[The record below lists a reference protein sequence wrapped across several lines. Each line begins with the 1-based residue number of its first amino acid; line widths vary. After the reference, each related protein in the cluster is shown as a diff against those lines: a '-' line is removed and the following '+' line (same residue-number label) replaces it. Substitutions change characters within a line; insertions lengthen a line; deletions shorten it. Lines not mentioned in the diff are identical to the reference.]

1 MIRQTSIKAIHMAR
15 LMKLKDEMFEQA
27 QSNERKRKALIN
39 AERYMMTW
47 ETEKLRVQPLRRMK

>member
-15 LMKLKDEMFEQA
+15 LLKLRDEMFEQA

>member
-1 MIRQTSIKAIHMAR
+1 MIRHTSIKAIHMAR
-15 LMKLKDEMFEQA
+15 LMKLRDEMFEQA

>member
-15 LMKLKDEMFEQA
+15 LMKLRDEMFETA
-27 QSNERKRKALIN
+27 QSNERKRKALVN

>member
-15 LMKLKDEMFEQA
+15 LLKLRDEMFEQV

-47 ETEKLRVQPLRRMK
+47 EAEKLRTQPLRRMK

>member
-15 LMKLKDEMFEQA
+15 LMKLRDEMFETV

>member
-15 LMKLKDEMFEQA
+15 LMKLRDEMFETV

-47 ETEKLRVQPLRRMK
+47 EAEKLRAQPLRRMK

>member
-15 LMKLKDEMFEQA
+15 LMKLRDEMFETA

-47 ETEKLRVQPLRRMK
+47 ETEKLRTQPLRRMK

>member
-1 MIRQTSIKAIHMAR
+1 MIRHTTIKAIHMAR
-15 LMKLKDEMFEQA
+15 LMKLRDEMFEQA

>member
-1 MIRQTSIKAIHMAR
+1 MIRHTRIKAIHMDR

-27 QSNERKRKALIN
+27 QSNERKRKALVN

-47 ETEKLRVQPLRRMK
+47 ETEKLRTQPLRRMK

>member
-15 LMKLKDEMFEQA
+15 LMKLRDEMFEQA

>member
-15 LMKLKDEMFEQA
+15 LMKLRDEMFEQV

-47 ETEKLRVQPLRRMK
+47 ETEKLRTQPLRRMK

>member
-15 LMKLKDEMFEQA
+15 LMKLRDEMFEQV

>member
-1 MIRQTSIKAIHMAR
+1 MAR
-15 LMKLKDEMFEQA
+15 LLKLRDEMFETA

-47 ETEKLRVQPLRRMK
+47 ETEKLRTQPLRRMK

>member
-15 LMKLKDEMFEQA
+15 LMKLRDEMFETV

-47 ETEKLRVQPLRRMK
+47 ETEKLRTQPLRRMK

>member
-15 LMKLKDEMFEQA
+15 LLKLRDEMFEQA

-47 ETEKLRVQPLRRMK
+47 ETEKLRVQPLRRMR